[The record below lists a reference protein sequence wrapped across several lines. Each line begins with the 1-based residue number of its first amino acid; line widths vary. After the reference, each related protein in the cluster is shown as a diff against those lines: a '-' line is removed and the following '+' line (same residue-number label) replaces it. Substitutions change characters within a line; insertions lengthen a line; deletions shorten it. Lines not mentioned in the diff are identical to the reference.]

1 MTAYSLRGRAALVAG
16 VVCAVTLTLC
26 AIGVWFWLRAIW
38 ISGFEQAMRE
48 RAHTIGMQI
57 YSDEERE
64 TLGFLDAGRPSEAF
78 AVWDE
83 TGKLLR
89 ANAQFSVHG
98 LVPRAANE
106 QKSSPNFQRTIW
118 LTVARSVDE
127 DDQAEERD
135 AHEEFIEKIRTQALK
150 DTRQQADQPAEQK
163 RSVDEAINQA
173 RAQAQRQEQQIA
185 SQVQPFTQHIS
196 AQKLSDNKESPQQH
210 VIVAVAWDATAL
222 AVGLAQVFWVLII
235 CVIVTT
241 GISAAALWFAM
252 RAAVKPVTH
261 LAQAIAQMEPGSHA
275 PTLNG
280 PHLPSEMITVAAR
293 VDHFVQRVQ
302 LAMERER
309 SFSSAIAHE
318 LRTPLAGLRAQL
330 EQRQFQPAEQTTCHD
345 IVLHMQA
352 IIEKLLLLTR
362 LHSGQIHVARQACDM
377 IGLIEA
383 IFENYHAVAETKKLQ
398 LTWNMQ
404 AGVVVLSDRDLL
416 RRLLDNILHNAVS
429 HTKPGGDITII
440 VEQHALG
447 QRFTCENSGC
457 TLPVGDAMYTTAR
470 FWRGDSARPVDAAHH
485 CGLGLA
491 LCAEIA
497 SALALPFHVS
507 VNERHS
513 FVVQLEF
520 PIASLPTSG

>member
-1 MTAYSLRGRAALVAG
+1 MTAYSLRGRAAMVAG

-64 TLGFLDAGRPSEAF
+64 TLAFLDAGRPNEAF

-89 ANAQFSVHG
+89 ANAQFSAHG
-98 LVPRAANE
+98 LVSRVGNE
-106 QKSSPNFQRTIW
+106 QSLSQNFQRTIW
-118 LTVARSVDE
+118 LTVTRTVDE
-127 DDQAEERD
+127 DDQAEKRD
-135 AHEEFIEKIRTQALK
+135 AHEEYIEKIRTQARK
-150 DTRQQADQPAEQK
+150 DTRQPAEQK
-163 RSVDEAINQA
+163 RRVDEAISQA
-173 RAQAQRQEQQIA
+173 RAQAQRQEQYLA
-185 SQVQPFTQHIS
+185 SQVQEFIQHIPAPM
-196 AQKLSDNKESPQQH
+196 AQQKIDDNNESTQQN

-222 AVGLAQVFWVLII
+222 SVGLTQVLWVLTA
-235 CVIVTT
+235 CVLITT
-241 GISAAALWFAM
+241 GISAAALWIAM
-252 RAAVKPVTH
+252 RAAVRPVTH
-261 LAQAIAQMEPGSHA
+261 LAQAIADIEPGSHA

-280 PHLPSEMITVAAR
+280 PHLPSEMITVASR

-362 LHSGQIHVARQACDM
+362 LHSGQIHVARQPCDM
-377 IGLIEA
+377 TGLIEA
-383 IFENYHAVAETKKLQ
+383 IFETHYKTVDVKKLQ
-398 LTWNMQ
+398 VTWNMQ

-429 HTKPGGDITII
+429 HSKPGNEIKIT
-440 VEQHALG
+440 VEQLASG

-497 SALALPFHVS
+497 SALGLLFHVY
-507 VNERHS
+507 VNEQQY
-513 FVVQLEF
+513 FVVTIE
-520 PIASLPTSG
+520 LPAVSMD